1 MHIKFISAFILVFF
15 LTGGLWAQNNEPGAL
30 TIKKTDDFEITGEG
44 SASEWESA
52 KWVNLAQRIPEGSLY
67 KTKAKVLYS
76 DTGIYFLFDC
86 QDKQLNATFNKD
98 NENLWEED
106 VVEVFLWTDETF
118 PLYFEY
124 ELSPLN
130 YELPIIIPN
139 NKGKF
144 FGWLPW
150 HYEGERMTRH
160 ATSVRDGK
168 KKSGATISGWM
179 AEIFIPYKLLAPL
192 QNVPPTSGTKWR
204 VNMYRIDHD
213 KGQALFSWQKIERSF
228 HEYNNFGTFIF
239 E

>member
-1 MHIKFISAFILVFF
+1 MIIKIFPLLILSF
-15 LTGGLWAQNNEPGAL
+15 LFANGLLAQNDKSS
-30 TIKKTDDFEITGEG
+30 TIIVKEVEDFVVTGEG
-44 SASEWESA
+44 SAAAWE
-52 KWVNLAQRIPEGSLY
+52 KTDWVNLPQRKTETNFY
-67 KTKAKVLYS
+67 ETKAKVLYS
-76 DTGIYFLFDC
+76 ETGIYFLFDC
-86 QDKQLNATFNKD
+86 QDKQLNSSFKKD

-144 FGWLPW
+144 YGWLPW
-150 HYEGERMTRH
+150 HYEGERKTRH
-160 ATSVRDGK
+160 ATSVRGGK
-168 KKSGATISGWM
+168 KKSGAAISGWM

-192 QNVPPTSGTKWR
+192 QNVPPESGTEWR
-204 VNMYRIDHD
+204 ANMYRIDHD
-213 KGQALFSWQKIERSF
+213 NGQTLFSWQEIEKSF
-228 HEYNNFGTFIF
+228 HEYKNFGTFIF